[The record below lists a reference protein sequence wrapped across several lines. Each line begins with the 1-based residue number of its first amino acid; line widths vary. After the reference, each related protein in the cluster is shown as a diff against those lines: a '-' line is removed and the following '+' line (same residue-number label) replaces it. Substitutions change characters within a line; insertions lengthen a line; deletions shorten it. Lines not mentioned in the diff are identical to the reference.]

1 MIEDAE
7 YIDELFLKISA
18 HITKKCDIFMIGG
31 GALMTYGLKYLT
43 KDIDIIVD
51 TTDSFNAVRNSLR
64 TERFHSKIPE
74 LEYGH
79 LNLSDIFIKGEY
91 RIDMFCNVVCGK
103 LSLSEGMK
111 RRAHL
116 YNTYGNVN
124 LYVCSLEDILIFKS
138 ITDRDGDLED
148 CENICL
154 RKIDWKS
161 ILDEIREQISDGHG
175 IWITYISERLNKL
188 SEMGHGIPI
197 LDSIND
203 MNDEY
208 MESWISEMEKKMES
222 ADSEKKSDGA

>member
-1 MIEDAE
+1 MIEDAK
-7 YIDELFLKISA
+7 YIDELFQMISA
-18 HITKKCDIFMIGG
+18 HISRKCDIFMIGG

-51 TTDSFNAVRNSLR
+51 RTESFNAIRQSLKS
-64 TERFHSKIPE
+64 EGFHSKIPE

-79 LNLSDIFIKGEY
+79 LNLSDIFIKDEY

-111 RRAHL
+111 KRAHL

-124 LYVCSLEDILIFKS
+124 LYVCTLEDILIFKS

-148 CENICL
+148 CNNICF
-154 RKIDWKS
+154 RKIDWES
-161 ILDEIREQISDGHG
+161 ILEEIREQTSDGHG

-188 SEMGHGIPI
+188 SEMGHRVPI
-197 LDSIND
+197 LDSINE

-208 MESWISEMEKKMES
+208 MKSWISEMEKKMES
-222 ADSEKKSDGA
+222 TDSEKKSDGA